1 MTDDF
6 DDDIDQHPL
15 MTALGQ
21 GLPITLLVDLVD
33 PNGPRSAEMYARERA
48 GAARRSELDTA
59 QTA

>member
-1 MTDDF
+1 MNDDF
-6 DDDIDQHPL
+6 ADDLDQHPL
-15 MTALGQ
+15 MGALGQ

-48 GAARRSELDTA
+48 GASRNYERDAA